1 MLVAVG
7 KEAKYLNNS
16 QVDFEGRR
24 SRHLPHRNPV
34 RSPPQPLRCIV
45 RYYRPIEG
53 ENTKAN
59 MIDNI
64 YWNIRQ
70 EYWWT
75 KSGPR
80 LSF

>member
-1 MLVAVG
+1 MLLAIG
-7 KEAKYLNNS
+7 AEAKYLNNS
-16 QVDFEGRR
+16 QVDFEGKR
-24 SRHLPHRNPV
+24 SCHLPLCHPI
-34 RSPPQPLRCIV
+34 RSPPQPLR
-45 RYYRPIEG
+45 YDRPIEE
-53 ENTKAN
+53 ENTKPN

-75 KSGPR
+75 KTGPS